1 MFFPTSML
9 THFFPNLPFGAWA
22 FVRAQNINK
31 SVHRATNTTFT
42 PLHNAPNGTVKRSL
56 RRRGSRSEP
65 NEWNG
70 NPRMCLQQGA
80 KAVEATQ
87 WFEFLEVN
95 KLTFHLERWAIA
107 ERHTTH
113 LPRHS
118 TKEEAKRESNIFT
131 HSFKLRNSS
140 MERRLTLWKNFQ
152 FFFCLKLRRKC
163 RQGQKSSIKGNG
175 RMPRVD
181 FEKAVKRRFSC
192 YRFSPFPFSTRR
204 W

>member
-1 MFFPTSML
+1 ML

-56 RRRGSRSEP
+56 RRRGSRSEA

-95 KLTFHLERWAIA
+95 EQQIDFPSRKMSDCRKAHNSPPEAFHEGRGQ
-107 ERHTTH
+107 
-113 LPRHS
+113 
-118 TKEEAKRESNIFT
+118 RESNIFT

-163 RQGQKSSIKGNG
+163 RQGRKSSIKGNG